1 MNLFESAPV
10 WLVWV
15 LAALLVAAALEDA
28 IRLKI
33 SNMLCL
39 GVLVGS
45 LIAMAMAGP
54 EIALWQNAMV
64 FAALLGGG
72 TLLFAKGMV
81 GGGDVKLLAA
91 VGLWCNLPTALF
103 MLTSVFLSGGVLAIL
118 ILGART
124 FAPAGAAAR
133 VVVLRPRAGIPYGIA
148 IAAGALLTLALQR
161 G

>member
-1 MNLFESAPV
+1 MNLFESAPT
-10 WLVWV
+10 WLAWA

-28 IRLKI
+28 VRLRI
-33 SNMLCL
+33 SNMVCL
-39 GVLVGS
+39 GVLAGA
-45 LIAMAMAGP
+45 LIAMAVAGLDTS
-54 EIALWQNAMV
+54 LWQNGLV

-91 VGLWCNLPTALF
+91 VGLWCDLTTAFF
-103 MLTSVFLSGGVLAIL
+103 MLTSVFISGGVLALL

-133 VVVLRPRAGIPYGIA
+133 VAVLKPHAGIPYGIA
-148 IAAGALLTLALQR
+148 IAAGALITLVMQR